1 MVRTER
7 AMMKKLATGLCLVVL
22 LAFVYVAAYF
32 ATARR
37 GATITVAGKWAAW
50 PEYVG
55 LPDSGEVCFRSL
67 HNWDRSC
74 LRPGF
79 WAGTIPPD
87 QLRQQQLLAAEF
99 ALRAAR
105 AAATKE

>member
-1 MVRTER
+1 ML
-7 AMMKKLATGLCLVVL
+7 KKLENGLCLVAL

-37 GATITVAGKWAAW
+37 GATVEVGDKWAAW

-55 LPDSGEVCFRSL
+55 LPDAVEVGFRWL
-67 HNWDRSC
+67 HDWDRCS

-79 WAGTIPPD
+79 WAGTIPPE
-87 QLRQQQLLAAEF
+87 QLRERQLLAADL
-99 ALRAAR
+99 ALKAAR
-105 AAATKE
+105 AAMTNE